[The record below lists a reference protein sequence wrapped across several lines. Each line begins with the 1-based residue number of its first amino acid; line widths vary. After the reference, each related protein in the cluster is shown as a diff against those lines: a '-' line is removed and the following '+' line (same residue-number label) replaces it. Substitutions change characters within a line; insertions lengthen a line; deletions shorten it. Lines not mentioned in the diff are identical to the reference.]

1 MPKEPK
7 PTHGIELNERHEEQ
21 PTDKGRAQDPSSE
34 DQDREQGHIPAG
46 QSNKPEKPIRE

>member
-7 PTHGIELNERHEEQ
+7 TAHGIELNERHEEQ

-34 DQDREQGHIPAG
+34 AQDEEQGHGTDGQSKKPQAG
-46 QSNKPEKPIRE
+46 QE

>member
-7 PTHGIELNERHEEQ
+7 AAYGIELNERNEEQ

-34 DQDREQGHIPAG
+34 AQAEEQGHDTDG
-46 QSNKPEKPIRE
+46 QSKKLEGAS